1 MGEKGIIHV
10 EWQVQVWS
18 REEGASTVTKS
29 QHNKTVRH
37 VSRHEYV
44 PIFVNNTNN
53 YKCKMNCP
61 HLMFDSHNMV
71 CFAFTPLNPLTM
83 T

>member
-1 MGEKGIIHV
+1 MDA
-10 EWQVQVWS
+10 EWQVQGWS
-18 REEGASTVTKS
+18 REEGAFTVS
-29 QHNKTVRH
+29 QKANIIKRYVM
-37 VSRHEYV
+37 SRHEYV
-44 PIFVNNTNN
+44 PIFINNTNN

-83 T
+83 S